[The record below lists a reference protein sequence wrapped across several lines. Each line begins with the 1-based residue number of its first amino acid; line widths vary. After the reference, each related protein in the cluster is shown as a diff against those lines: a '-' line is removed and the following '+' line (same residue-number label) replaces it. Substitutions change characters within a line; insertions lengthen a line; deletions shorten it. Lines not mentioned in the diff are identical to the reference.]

1 MPVDFF
7 AVPCTNLA
15 GNCTTYAI
23 PCLSNIPNPQF
34 GITDENGAD
43 NTPARVDVANPA
55 IWDLTITNN
64 SGVAV
69 IFKAVDW
76 CVPIFRTG
84 TYNLI
89 DDTRDKAQ
97 FSSNNTGIGGNW
109 IKRCE
114 GFLQY
119 DNKILFIEIKRKK
132 KKPSEWIQ
140 DAREK
145 FEETILSFK
154 EHHPHLADQIIKPII
169 VNTKYSGAPTNEII
183 QKRILKDKVGIDF
196 IRQNRIII

>member
-7 AVPCTNLA
+7 ATPCANPA
-15 GNCTTYAI
+15 GNCAAYPI
-23 PCLSNIPNPQF
+23 SCLANIPNAQF
-34 GITDENGAD
+34 GITDEHGGN
-43 NTPARVDVANPA
+43 NTPARVDTTDPT
-55 IWDLTITNN
+55 IWDLTVTNN
-64 SGVAV
+64 SGVDV

-76 CVPIFRTG
+76 CVAIFRTG
-84 TYNLI
+84 TYNLK
-89 DDTRDKAQ
+89 DDTREEAQ

-119 DNKILFIEIKRKK
+119 DDKILFIEIKRKK
-132 KKPSEWIQ
+132 KKPSEWIE

-154 EHHPHLADQIIKPII
+154 EHHPHLANQIIKPII
-169 VNTKYSGAPTNEII
+169 VNPKHTGVAPTEMV
-183 QKRILKDKVGIDF
+183 QKRILKDKVGVEF
-196 IRQNRIII
+196 IRQNSITI

>member
-7 AVPCTNLA
+7 ATPCANPA
-15 GNCTTYAI
+15 GNCTTYQL
-23 PCLSNIPNPQF
+23 PCLAKISNPQF
-34 GITDENGAD
+34 GITDKDGGAG
-43 NTPARVDVANPA
+43 TPARVDIGNSA
-55 IWDLTITNN
+55 IWDLKVTNN
-64 SGVAV
+64 SGVDV

-84 TYNLI
+84 TYDL
-89 DDTRDKAQ
+89 DDEKRTVAQ
-97 FSSNNTGIGGNW
+97 FASDNVGNEW

-119 DNKILFIEIKRKK
+119 DSNILFIEIKRIKT
-132 KKPSEWIQ
+132 KPSRWIK

-154 EHHPHLADQIIKPII
+154 EHHPHLTNQIIKPII
-169 VNTKYSGAPTNEII
+169 VNSKHTGLSPTEMV
-183 QKRILKDKVGIDF
+183 QKRMLKDKIGVEF
-196 IRQNRIII
+196 IRQNSITI